1 MRAALRQQR
10 LRRRAASKMTFP
22 LQSGGFVAS
31 FVKYNSLRRA
41 CGSIFKGRFYMTFA
55 KARIAMGMLAGSAL
69 VLAAASMSPA
79 QAAKKTQE
87 ECMRLASQRGF
98 SQVVTRAEAA
108 AKKAFVVSCMQG
120 KQG

>member
-1 MRAALRQQR
+1 
-10 LRRRAASKMTFP
+10 MTFP
-22 LQSGGFVAS
+22 LQSEGFVA
-31 FVKYNSLRRA
+31 FLVKYNSSRRA
-41 CGSIFKGRFYMTFA
+41 GGSGSVFKGRFYMTFA
-55 KARIAMGMLAGSAL
+55 KARIATCMLVASAL
-69 VLAAASMSPA
+69 VLAATAMTPA